1 MDNLN
6 DLKAIWHTAKL
17 NGLPDSEE
25 MVSMIKAYRNKT
37 LRKLLFIILSA
48 SAMVLL
54 MLFAGYAYQFKF
66 LSSKIGEGLIIF
78 SGLILIAT
86 NLNSLN
92 RFYKLKVCSN
102 KEYLAFLEQT
112 RLRQLFYFKYT
123 QVAGLVF
130 SFTGLILYLYELVYK
145 NIMLMSVS
153 YLLLVIYFVAIFFYF
168 RPKTHKKGA
177 AKLHAELEQA
187 RRISKQF
194 N

>member
-6 DLKAIWHTAKL
+6 DIKAIWHTAKL
-17 NGLPDSEE
+17 DGLPDSEE
-25 MVSMIKAYRNKT
+25 MISIIKAYRSKT
-37 LRKLLFIILSA
+37 LKKLLFIILSA
-48 SAMVLL
+48 FSMVLL
-54 MLFAGYAYQFKF
+54 ILFAGYVYQFKY
-66 LSSKIGEGLIIF
+66 LSSKIGESLIIF

-102 KEYLAFLEQT
+102 KEYLVFLEQT

-123 QVAGLVF
+123 QVAGLAF

-145 NIMLMSVS
+145 NMVFMSVS
-153 YLLLVIYFVAIFFYF
+153 YLLLMIYFAAIFFYF

-177 AKLHAELEQA
+177 AKLNAELEQA

>member
-17 NGLPDSEE
+17 DGLPDSEE
-25 MVSMIKAYRNKT
+25 MISIIKSYRNRT
-37 LRKLLFIILSA
+37 LRKLILIISSA
-48 SAMVLL
+48 FLMVLL
-54 MLFAGYAYQFKF
+54 MLFTGYVYQFKF
-66 LSSKIGEGLIIF
+66 LSSKVGEGLIIF

-112 RLRQLFYFKYT
+112 RLRQLFYYKYT
-123 QVAGLVF
+123 QVAGLAF
-130 SFTGLILYLYELVYK
+130 SFSGLILYLYELVYK
-145 NIMLMSVS
+145 NVVVMSVS
-153 YLLLVIYFVAIFFYF
+153 YLLLVVYFAAIFFYI

-177 AKLHAELEQA
+177 AKLNAELEQA
-187 RRISKQF
+187 RRIAKQF